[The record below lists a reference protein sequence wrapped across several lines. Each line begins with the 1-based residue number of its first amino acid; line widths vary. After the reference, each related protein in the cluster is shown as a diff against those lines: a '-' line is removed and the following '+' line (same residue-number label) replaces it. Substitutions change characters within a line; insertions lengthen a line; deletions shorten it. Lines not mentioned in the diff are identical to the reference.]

1 TKSGRK
7 RSRDFAYFDPS
18 KSLAE
23 GRKDALTREH
33 IQLTSPNRCV
43 TRSATKRTQSV
54 QNCMPTR
61 SIGTIIIIADECGSG
76 LVREKAGIIAE
87 NASYEIPSS

>member
-1 TKSGRK
+1 GALSRK
-7 RSRDFAYFDPS
+7 
-18 KSLAE
+18 
-23 GRKDALTREH
+23 H
-33 IQLTSPNRCV
+33 IQLTSPNRRVAQSV
-43 TRSATKRTQSV
+43 TRRTQSV